1 VKCLSIRQPYAGAV
15 ALGWKDVENRGQMFH
30 HRGLLLIHAGGQLAA
45 DFTTATT
52 TVEDLSGQTLPQLG
66 SPRESPAWAMGAIVG
81 VVEVSAA
88 HRGCDGSCS
97 PWAQPGRVH
106 HMLTHVGVL
115 RRPVPCPG
123 RLYPWTPEPDVLAEV
138 KAVWPR

>member
-1 VKCLSIRQPYAGAV
+1 MIALSIRQPWSGAV
-15 ALGWKDVENRGQMFH
+15 ALGWKDAENRGQMIQ
-30 HRGLLLIHAGGQLAA
+30 HRGVLLIHAGGNLAA
-45 DFTTATT
+45 DFTDAAATIEQIT
-52 TVEDLSGQTLPQLG
+52 GQELPSLG
-66 SPRESPAWAMGAIVG
+66 SPNESPAWAMGAIVG
-81 VVEVSAA
+81 VVELRSA

-97 PWAQPGRVH
+97 LWAQPGRVH

-123 RLYPWTPEPDVLAEV
+123 RLYPWTPDADVLAEV